1 MKRKSFFKKI
11 NLFIYR
17 NLNKFVKS
25 KYCSSF
31 LFRLY
36 FITLSFLRKRSL
48 IKISKKHNFFLINE
62 EINNIEN
69 IQWGFPNSLRLRCL
83 MNYHNG
89 LKNRGYNLSNDYS
102 IDKIKFNN
110 KDIIIDCGSNLSDLL
125 LYLGSLNLYLS
136 YHSIEPGKEEAIANK
151 LNLKNENFS
160 KVDKHFYEFALAEK
174 NELKTFYYAPE
185 NANSSLVFSNDY
197 KLTYKVNSITLD
209 HFSEIAKLSNKTI
222 KLLKLEAEGL
232 EPEILKGSKN
242 FLKNIEYIAADL
254 GPERGINKDC
264 TLAEVTSLLSKN
276 NFEMLHFNYP
286 RITALFHNKLFE
298 K

>member
-62 EINNIEN
+62 EINNIEK

-125 LYLGSLNLYLS
+125 LYLETLNLYLS

-151 LNLKNENFS
+151 LNLKN
-160 KVDKHFYEFALAEK
+160 
-174 NELKTFYYAPE
+174 
-185 NANSSLVFSNDY
+185 
-197 KLTYKVNSITLD
+197 
-209 HFSEIAKLSNKTI
+209 
-222 KLLKLEAEGL
+222 
-232 EPEILKGSKN
+232 
-242 FLKNIEYIAADL
+242 
-254 GPERGINKDC
+254 
-264 TLAEVTSLLSKN
+264 
-276 NFEMLHFNYP
+276 
-286 RITALFHNKLFE
+286 
-298 K
+298 